1 MDPALRTAATG
12 MMAQQLRTEVIAN
25 NLANVNTTAFK
36 RSRAH
41 FVDLL
46 YQTVQASTAVAG
58 PDAGTIPAIQV
69 GRGTRLAGVQR
80 LETQGALEQTN
91 RALDLAINGDGY
103 FQVQLPSG
111 QIAFTRDGSFHVSDQ
126 GMLATAE
133 GYTVMPGIRIPPDAA
148 NIAVSPAGI
157 VTCTPAQT
165 TQPIE
170 LGTIELARFMNPA
183 GLQAQGSNLFLATPA
198 SGEPSAG
205 LPLDDGLGQIQQGY
219 LESSNVEVVQEMV
232 DMISAMRAYELTSKA
247 IKNSESMAEIANNL
261 VR

>member
-46 YQTVQASTAVAG
+46 YQTIQAPSVVAG
-58 PDAGTIPAIQV
+58 HDAGVVPAIQV

-91 RALDLAINGDGY
+91 RTLDLAINGDGY

-111 QIAFTRDGSFHVSDQ
+111 QVAYTRDGSFHVSDQ
-126 GMLATAE
+126 GMLSTSE
-133 GYTVMPGIRIPPDAA
+133 GYAVAPGIQIPPDAA
-148 NIAVSPAGI
+148 NIAISPAGI
-157 VTCTPAQT
+157 VTCTPAQS
-165 TQPIE
+165 TQPVE
-170 LGTIELARFMNPA
+170 LGTIELARFLNPA
-183 GLQAQGSNLFLATPA
+183 GLQALGSNLYQATPA
-198 SGEPSAG
+198 SGEPAAG
-205 LPLDDGLGQIQQGY
+205 LPLDEGLGQIEQGY

-232 DMISAMRAYELTSKA
+232 DMISAMRAYEITSKA
-247 IKNSESMAEIANNL
+247 VKNSESMAEIANNL
-261 VR
+261 IR